1 MSEQTIYWA
10 TCAGAVVLA
19 ILCLPI
25 PSVTRFVLE
34 VSAWGLR
41 VALLALLALGGYYW
55 LRPGDLPPSV
65 ADAVTRSPEL
75 AGLLP
80 DRSAPHFALCAA
92 CIVVALLVPFLAA
105 LDAARTVAGRRRRE
119 VRLLETAP
127 VAEPVPAEPEPVSVG
142 VPVMRPIDRRTAAGT
157 LAGVWSRGPSRAR

>member
-1 MSEQTIYWA
+1 MSEQLLVWL

-19 ILCLPI
+19 ILCLPVPAI
-25 PSVTRFVLE
+25 TKFVLE

-41 VALLALLALGGYYW
+41 IALFALLALGGYYW
-55 LRPGDLPPSV
+55 LRPGELPAGV
-65 ADAVTRSPEL
+65 ADAFTRSPEL
-75 AGLLP
+75 AALLP

-92 CIVVALLVPFLAA
+92 CTVVALFVPLLAA
-105 LDAARTVAGRRRRE
+105 LDVTRKLAGRRLRE

-127 VAEPVPAEPEPVSVG
+127 VAEAVPAEPEPVSVG

-157 LAGVWSRGPSRAR
+157 LAAVWSRGPSRAR